1 MIPVKFKNII
11 SSPEDKFRLTRLFIP
26 PGSRIYGH
34 SHDFAEV
41 NWMDSGEALHVVNG
55 ESVFMRPNHLVM
67 IRKKDKHEFR
77 NTGESP
83 FILVSLAFREEIL
96 REIRERYFPGNPA
109 FFGGDS
115 RLPRMVELDGNLRR
129 HADELVDLVLYAPR
143 NQFYLD
149 LLLLNLL
156 FLVENQPSREIPPLC
171 PDWLKRAYGTI
182 QNPELLTGGV
192 KNFQKLCGK
201 SATHV
206 SRACRKWLQVTPSEV
221 VNRFR
226 MDFAAR
232 ELAGT
237 ERPIVD
243 ICLGLGFDSLSHFY
257 SLFKKRHGI
266 SPRGYRLRNRAGT
279 DVGEINNGYPVH

>member
-26 PGSRIYGH
+26 SGDRIYAH
-34 SHDFAEV
+34 SHDFAEI

-55 ESVFMRPNHLVM
+55 ESVPMRPNQLVM

-77 NTGESP
+77 NVGEIP

-96 REIRERYFPGNPA
+96 REIRERYFPGNPS
-109 FFGGDS
+109 FFGGNS
-115 RLPRMVELDGNLRR
+115 KLPRMVELDGNLRR

-143 NQFYLD
+143 TQFYLD

-156 FLVENQPSREIPPLC
+156 FLIENQPLRELPPLC
-171 PDWLKRAYGTI
+171 PDWLKRAYKTI
-182 QNPELLTGGV
+182 QDPELLTDGV

-206 SRACRKWLQVTPSEV
+206 SRASKRWLRATPSEV

-226 MDFAAR
+226 MDLAAR

-257 SLFKKRHGI
+257 GLFKKRHGI
-266 SPRGYRLRNRAGT
+266 SPRQYRLRNRAGT
-279 DVGEINNGYPVH
+279 FA